1 MVDIEFDSTEIAI
14 IVEGVPQFSRTV
26 PIGIEQMYAS
36 ISQAMGSNQTS
47 DDLEL
52 LQNVDLMANIHDDTE
67 AQNMELS
74 VGTSAVLRVLKE
86 LIDELGRSINF
97 YLNQSE
103 DLEIAQLLLAGPGA
117 AIERIDEFLLKN

>member
-1 MVDIEFDSTEIAI
+1 
-14 IVEGVPQFSRTV
+14 
-26 PIGIEQMYAS
+26 
-36 ISQAMGSNQTS
+36 
-47 DDLEL
+47 
-52 LQNVDLMANIHDDTE
+52 
-67 AQNMELS
+67 MELS

-117 AIERIDEFLLKN
+117 TIERIDEFFTQKLNLPAMRVDPVMALALEVNDSVAPPQRPGLGIALGLGMRDS